1 MRQPDLAY
9 QACHRF
15 YSDEVTVPKCHNSW
29 WRHFFKDGKGSVG
42 KNLLRPRHV
51 SHLHRWLCAWTCFTV
66 LSTNCWPFVLFCP
79 FWHVTFSFLLNC
91 WYSLCIL
98 LVNCVMYFDRW
109 LTSFKGVVCLVN
121 VYKWAVWGAFCLC
134 CVNSNTLSSFLCTTC
149 LDRAL
154 VCCC

>member
-1 MRQPDLAY
+1 MRQPVLAY

-15 YSDEVTVPKCHNSW
+15 YSDEVTVSKCHDSRW
-29 WRHFFKDGKGSVG
+29 WHFFKDGKGSVG
-42 KNLLRPRHV
+42 KIFSDLGMCRIYTDGFAHQLV
-51 SHLHRWLCAWTCFTV
+51 SQCCRRTADHLF
-66 LSTNCWPFVLFCP
+66 FFCP

-98 LVNCVMYFDRW
+98 LVNCVMYCDRW
-109 LTSFKGVVCLVN
+109 LTSFKGAVCLVS

-154 VCCC
+154 VWC